1 MTSNTIEATAIN
13 NDHDDLFAPI
23 LPCREV
29 LDHTLSLFHP
39 DGKRLTVEAVENVA
53 RTLASMIISSD
64 DETRKPLNV
73 AWKETAASVLKW
85 TNEDSMLFFDF
96 FQLFQSTLSNDNNN
110 NNNNNNN
117 MIQLPICKKKQ
128 VKHWLNLLYFYLHNC
143 INIRMGQIDVG
154 GC

>member
-1 MTSNTIEATAIN
+1 MN

-110 NNNNNNN
+110 NNNI
-117 MIQLPICKKKQ
+117 IQTTDMQEKASEAFKFTVFL
-128 VKHWLNLLYFYLHNC
+128 FANC
-143 INIRMGQIDVG
+143 INNGWGKRWR
-154 GC
+154 C

>member
-1 MTSNTIEATAIN
+1 MTSNTLEATGMN

-64 DETRKPLNV
+64 N
-73 AWKETAASVLKW
+73 
-85 TNEDSMLFFDF
+85 NEDINRD
-96 FQLFQSTLSNDNNN
+96 Q
-110 NNNNNNN
+110 
-117 MIQLPICKKKQ
+117 Q
-128 VKHWLNLLYFYLHNC
+128 VKQEAANQDVSIGNDVRETFEIMEMISEEAVCPFSMKEQYECLLVKIKCFLL
-143 INIRMGQIDVG
+143 
-154 GC
+154 